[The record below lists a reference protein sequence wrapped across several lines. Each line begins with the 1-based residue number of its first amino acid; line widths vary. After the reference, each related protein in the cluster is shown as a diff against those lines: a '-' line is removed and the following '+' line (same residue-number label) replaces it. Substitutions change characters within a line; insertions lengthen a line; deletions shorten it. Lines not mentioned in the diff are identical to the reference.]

1 MISVAQA
8 EAIILA
14 TLLEIPTQ
22 NVPLSQAFG
31 TVLQQD
37 IKADRDFPPFDRVT
51 MDGIAI
57 RYADFEKGVRRFQIS
72 SIQAAGMPQQSLEK
86 VEHCIEIMTGASCP
100 KGTDTIIR
108 YEDIKIIEG
117 EIGPRFA
124 ELQVEE
130 VRHRQNVHFQGTDHK
145 AGLVLV
151 EAGRRIEAPE
161 IAIAASAGYTQLL
174 VRKPP
179 KIAIIS
185 TGDELVEI
193 ETQPLPHQIRRSNGY
208 MIQAALEAWGVKA
221 ATFHIVDDPAAMRET
236 LRRIMD
242 QFPILILSGGVS
254 KGKFDFIPDTLAQ
267 LGIEKKF
274 HRIAQRPG
282 KPFWFGCNDQQSH
295 ILFALPGNPVSTF
308 VNFQR
313 YFRPWFRASMGV
325 GPLPQQYA
333 KLKEDFSFKPALT
346 YFLQVKTEVDET
358 GQIWAQPIEGHGSGD
373 FVNLLKVNA
382 LLELPASRNDF
393 TQGEAFPL
401 YRFRTD
407 WQILML

>member
-1 MISVAQA
+1 MISVSQA
-8 EAIILA
+8 EAIILD
-14 TLLEIPTQ
+14 TLLEIPNQ

-57 RYADFEKGVRRFQIS
+57 RYADFEQGVRRFQIS
-72 SIQAAGMPQQSLEK
+72 SIQAAGMPQQNLDK
-86 VEHCIEIMTGASCP
+86 AEHCIEIMTGASCP
-100 KGTDTIIR
+100 LGADTIIR

-117 EIGPRFA
+117 DSGPRFA
-124 ELQVEE
+124 ELQVEA
-130 VRHRQNVHFQGTDHK
+130 VKFRQNIHFQGTDHK

-151 EAGRRIEAPE
+151 SSGRRIEAPE
-161 IAIAASAGYTQLL
+161 IAIAASSGYTHLE
-174 VRKPP
+174 VRKSP

-221 ATFHIVDDPAAMRET
+221 ATFHIVDDPASMRET
-236 LRRIMD
+236 LQRIMD

-254 KGKFDFIPDTLAQ
+254 KGKFDFIPDTLAE

-282 KPFWFGCNDQQSH
+282 KPFWFGCNKEQSH

-308 VNFQR
+308 VNFHR
-313 YFRPWFRASMGV
+313 YFRPWFRASIGV
-325 GPLPQQYA
+325 GSLPKQFA

-346 YFLQVKTEVDET
+346 YFLQVKTEVDES

-393 TQGEAFPL
+393 FKGESFPL
-401 YRFRTD
+401 YRFRAD
-407 WQILML
+407 